1 MLLSIKSDAI
11 TDINRINRQMNE
23 TITELAWAQ
32 FRQQIEPEI
41 AAKRVRFRNT
51 VPESQSHCPK
61 HLRDAGPNIVSI
73 YEEDEP

>member
-1 MLLSIKSDAI
+1 
-11 TDINRINRQMNE
+11 MNE

-32 FRQQIEPEI
+32 FRQQIEPEL
-41 AAKRVRFRNT
+41 AKKRRRFPNT